1 MIYLLL
7 LLNFLSCASPM
18 ESLRSFRFR
27 WQDLLGEEVCE
38 CSTSLETGVE
48 SAETLQVP
56 LHVPEKCSS
65 EIMDFTK
72 EVVVGEV

>member
-48 SAETLQVP
+48 SVDTQADVPYEPLKLSAE
-56 LHVPEKCSS
+56 K
-65 EIMDFTK
+65 
-72 EVVVGEV
+72 